1 MAGGICGKGELL
13 VGLAEAYQ
21 CRTRKW
27 MFIVLCAKNQNG
39 CLFVFN
45 LRLIHGTF
53 EKLRISLVEFS
64 DHLGGSVEI
73 KLYGKFLVTALKKCT
88 GTIIT
93 VLEVFLW
100 H

>member
-1 MAGGICGKGELL
+1 MAGGISGKGELL
-13 VGLAEAYQ
+13 LGLAEAYQ

-45 LRLIHGTF
+45 LKLIHGTF

-64 DHLGGSVEI
+64 DFYLRLISPDAYI
-73 KLYGKFLVTALKKCT
+73 LIL
-88 GTIIT
+88 IIWA
-93 VLEVFLW
+93 VQ
-100 H
+100 